1 MIKESVEIRRTK
13 MDAKIWVN
21 PNMVLKFDKTSQLPR

>member
-1 MIKESVEIRRTK
+1 MIKESVEIRRIK

-21 PNMVLKFDKTSQLPR
+21 PNMVLEFVKHV